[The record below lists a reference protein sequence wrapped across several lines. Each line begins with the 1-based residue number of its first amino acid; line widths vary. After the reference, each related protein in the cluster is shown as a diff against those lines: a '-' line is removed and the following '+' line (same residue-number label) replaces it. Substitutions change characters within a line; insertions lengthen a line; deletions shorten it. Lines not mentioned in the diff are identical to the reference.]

1 MESELHE
8 YAWDWL
14 KYHAGQRLTAF
25 QFFLVFIGFVITG
38 FSSGIKEGNLV
49 FAQAVAGFG
58 AFISFAF
65 FMLELRNEQLVD
77 IGRNALDYLDKTVDP
92 FKGHPELRLIELAR
106 KREGLSRFA
115 NHKVCLRTIYV
126 LCALA
131 FMVGAVFPS
140 VITISP

>member
-8 YAWDWL
+8 YAWEWL

-25 QFFLVFIGFVITG
+25 QFFLVFIGFIVTG
-38 FSSGIKEGNLV
+38 FSSGIKDGNIA
-49 FAQAVAGFG
+49 FAQTVAGLG

-77 IGRNALDYLDKTVDP
+77 IGRNALEYLDKGIDP
-92 FKGHPELRLIELAR
+92 FKGHPQLHLIKLAR
-106 KREGLSRFA
+106 KRKGLSRFA

-126 LCALA
+126 ICTLA
-131 FMVGAVFPS
+131 FMAGVVVPA